1 MHLLLIL
8 VILFAVAV
16 ALQSFLSRFG
26 VNMPFMNDL
35 DITAFLQECKVI
47 LPLIVSF

>member
-26 VNMPFMNDL
+26 VNMPFMKDL
-35 DITAFLQECKVI
+35 DITALQECKVI
-47 LPLIVSF
+47 LLLIVSF